1 MPARVSL
8 ANQREDV
15 SPTLQLMLCLAC
27 HVTTNS
33 DSHVTTNSDI
43 QNFEQPQ
50 ERIALLWC
58 ETLDSP
64 YELSDSF
71 DIGHQPIH

>member
-1 MPARVSL
+1 
-8 ANQREDV
+8 
-15 SPTLQLMLCLAC
+15 MLCLAC
-27 HVTTNS
+27 
-33 DSHVTTNSDI
+33 HVTTNSDI